1 MAEFFF
7 GLEIEG
13 VVAAA
18 FADLTLSSEVEPD
31 TDQRIRPT
39 VRLARR
45 HDADMRLFVWHQLV
59 VQGPTS
65 EARKDGILAVLN
77 AEGET
82 VARYQLEKACPFKIE
97 IGPVK
102 DGVVHEA
109 VTLTCDNVRRIT

>member
-7 GLEIEG
+7 ALEIEG

-18 FADLTLSSEVEPD
+18 FADLTLSSEVEP
-31 TDQRIRPT
+31 RLRPAHPADGE
-39 VRLARR
+39 LERR
-45 HDADMRLFVWHQLV
+45 HDADMRLFAWHQLV

-97 IGPVK
+97 IGPVR